1 MGHHLKHCSCYLDF
15 LFSETKFSETE
26 TETFFR
32 DQIFSKPKPRLF
44 FRNQIFRNGNR
55 NPQRFGKSF
64 ETEKFRIQNVNLC
77 LALKGILGQTS
88 KKNFTLYIPGRGGEK
103 SQHGGAR
110 GPRMRGNRVTPE
122 GINFFPAK
130 IYMIIRPSTDKSE
143 SEIRD
148 KPTLFHFHF
157 YFCEGYLYFVFVSD
171 IQSCTILSCLV
182 AKARD

>member
-1 MGHHLKHCSCYLDF
+1 
-15 LFSETKFSETE
+15 
-26 TETFFR
+26 
-32 DQIFSKPKPRLF
+32 
-44 FRNQIFRNGNR
+44 
-55 NPQRFGKSF
+55 
-64 ETEKFRIQNVNLC
+64 
-77 LALKGILGQTS
+77 
-88 KKNFTLYIPGRGGEK
+88 
-103 SQHGGAR
+103 
-110 GPRMRGNRVTPE
+110 MRGNRVTPE
-122 GINFFPAK
+122 GINFFPTK